1 MLITS
6 KEYKKINNAKELK
19 KSKSNLKKWFNL
31 FIRLRGFNKVKSTGT
46 IEGKCIACGKKLILE
61 KFSDGSVMNGRNFHA
76 SHFYDA
82 DKYAGLEFYEDNVW
96 LSCNRCNS
104 PNGLHGNKTEYLP
117 NLLKEIG
124 GERFGKMGILA
135 HQIYKA
141 DILTIDRMVFE
152 YRDKAKAEAVRLGLK
167 V

>member
-6 KEYKKINNAKELK
+6 KEYKKINNARELK
-19 KSKSNLKKWFNL
+19 KSKANLKKWFNL
-31 FIRLRGFNKVKSTGT
+31 FIRLRGFKVKSTGT
-46 IEGKCIACGKKLILE
+46 IEGKCIACPKKLILE

-82 DKYAGLEFYEDNVW
+82 DKYPNLEFYEDNVW
-96 LSCNRCNS
+96 LSCSRCNS

-124 GERFGKMGILA
+124 EKRFEKMEILR
-135 HQIYKA
+135 HQIYKPS
-141 DILTIDRMVFE
+141 ILTIDRMVFE
-152 YRDKAKAEAVRLGLK
+152 YRDKAKAEAGRLGLK